1 MFGCYIFN
9 NCFGSYLQYK
19 RKDKVRADVELLI
32 KNDDAA
38 IFDKFL
44 YPKKIREEEV
54 RMVQTQP
61 DDVH

>member
-44 YPKKIREEEV
+44 HPKKIREEEV